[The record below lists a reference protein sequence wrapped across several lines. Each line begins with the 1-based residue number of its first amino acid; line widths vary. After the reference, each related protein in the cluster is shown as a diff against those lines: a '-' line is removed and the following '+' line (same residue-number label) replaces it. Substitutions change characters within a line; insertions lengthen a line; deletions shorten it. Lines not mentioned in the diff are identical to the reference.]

1 MSQLL
6 ILEPVNKLTAWINVH
21 CTQLQWRYLVL
32 FLQAGDQQLLFT
44 EQGQRQFFLYAHL
57 WAQIQY
63 FLALKPGSVSQSCP
77 TTIAQGKQSQEPQN
91 PALRQQPDLH
101 QETLS
106 LLTRGKKLW
115 RPLPPALRFPPGSGT
130 SSYLVAWSI
139 FSCTSPFRTGRATHN
154 ISLPSGLL

>member
-1 MSQLL
+1 M
-6 ILEPVNKLTAWINVH
+6 
-21 CTQLQWRYLVL
+21 L

-44 EQGQRQFFLYAHL
+44 EQVQRQFFLYAHL

-91 PALRQQPDLH
+91 LAPQPHLH

-106 LLTRGKKLW
+106 LLSRGKKTLE
-115 RPLPPALRFPPGSGT
+115 ALAT
-130 SSYLVAWSI
+130 STQV
-139 FSCTSPFRTGRATHN
+139 SPRVRN
-154 ISLPSGLL
+154 K